1 MDLPT
6 GSFDVL
12 PDTDPKNTAPDDR
25 ALRDALLALLRPL
38 AQLAVARGVVWAVL
52 EDLVKDALVEAA
64 RQAHEDLPVSRSV
77 SRISTTLGINR
88 REVTRL
94 LRAEGAPAVR
104 RPTPVI
110 ELFTRWRSDASLRQ
124 DSGEPRSLP
133 RVGPAPS
140 FESLARGVTLNVH
153 PRSLLDELCR
163 LGLARHD
170 PDRDEVVLTSQ
181 SFVPRNDRAA
191 MYDFLGANVG
201 DHLSAA
207 VANVLGDGRR
217 HFEQAVFA
225 DELSQQSVE
234 ALRPHVA
241 DHWQLLMRALVP
253 VLETLIEDDKS
264 AGRQADQRVRVGLY
278 TYGAPVEGSDPSMQA
293 ARPARER
300 RLRTRLVNRQGGG
313 DRSDAS
319 EEGK

>member
-1 MDLPT
+1 MDQPT
-6 GSFDVL
+6 GSLDVL
-12 PDTDPKNTAPDDR
+12 SDTDPQNPAPDDR
-25 ALRDALLALLRPL
+25 ALRESLLALLRPL
-38 AQLAVARGVVWAVL
+38 AQLAVARGIVWTVL

-64 RQAHEDLPVSRSV
+64 RQAHGDLPVGRSV

-94 LRAEGAPAVR
+94 LRADGPPAAR

-110 ELFTRWRSDASLRQ
+110 ELFTRWRSDASLREE
-124 DSGEPRSLP
+124 SGLPRPLP
-133 RVGPAPS
+133 RVGPPPS

-170 PDRDEVVLTSQ
+170 LDRDEVVLTAQ

-191 MYDFLGANVG
+191 MLDFLGANVG

-225 DELSQQSVE
+225 DELSPQSVE
-234 ALRPHVA
+234 AFRPHVA
-241 DHWQLLMRALVP
+241 DQWQSLMRSLVP
-253 VLETLIEDDKS
+253 VLESLIEQDKA
-264 AGRQADQRVRVGLY
+264 AGRRADQRVRVGLY
-278 TYGAPVEGSDPSMQA
+278 TYGTRMAGTEPDGQA
-293 ARPARER
+293 ARPGRER
-300 RLRTRLVNRQGGG
+300 RLRARPGNRQGDGG
-313 DRSDAS
+313 RAGAT